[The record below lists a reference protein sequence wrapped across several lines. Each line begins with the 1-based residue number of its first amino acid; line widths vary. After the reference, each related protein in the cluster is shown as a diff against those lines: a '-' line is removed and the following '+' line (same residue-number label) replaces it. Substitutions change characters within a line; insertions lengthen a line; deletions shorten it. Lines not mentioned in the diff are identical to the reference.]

1 MLEQSFT
8 QHIQNAPDLSG
19 IPHETLSGSIG
30 EMTIYKKDL
39 TQEQAQQRYNEF
51 EKIDNYFWNSC
62 KETYYTNSNQDLC
75 Q

>member
-8 QHIQNAPDLSG
+8 QYIQNTPDLSNL
-19 IPHETLSGSIG
+19 PHETINGNIG
-30 EMTIYKKDL
+30 ELTIYKKDL

-51 EKIDNYFWNSC
+51 EERENCFWNSC
-62 KETYYTNSNQDLC
+62 RETYYTNSNQDLC